1 MKITKQELQA
11 LVKKAVDEGVLG
23 QINKL
28 KQELKETREALDTVL
43 DMAEDNL
50 LSTALY
56 MLFVQEKGLMEEFK
70 QFLVEYNSKQN
81 MVH

>member
-1 MKITKQELQA
+1 MKITKRELQA
-11 LVKKAVDEGVLG
+11 LVKEAVDEGVLG
-23 QINKL
+23 QIKKL

-50 LSTALY
+50 LATALY

-70 QFLVEYNSKQN
+70 QFLAKYNSKQN

>member
-1 MKITKQELQA
+1 MKITKRELQA
-11 LVKKAVDEGVLG
+11 LMKEAVDEGILE
-23 QINKL
+23 QIKKL
-28 KQELKETREALDTVL
+28 KQELEETREALDTVL

-70 QFLVEYNSKQN
+70 QFLAEYGSKQN
-81 MVH
+81 MVN